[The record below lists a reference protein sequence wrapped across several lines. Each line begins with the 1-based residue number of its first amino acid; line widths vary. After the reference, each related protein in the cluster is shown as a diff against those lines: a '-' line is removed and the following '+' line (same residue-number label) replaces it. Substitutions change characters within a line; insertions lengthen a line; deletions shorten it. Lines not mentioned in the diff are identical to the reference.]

1 MAIKGSLKEA
11 SLPDVIQLLA
21 MGQKTGVL
29 TVTEKEHFGSITFFK
44 GKIVDSYLINRKNR
58 IGELLVISGEMS
70 EEQLQYALGIQKKTG
85 EKIGKILLDEQ
96 YVREE
101 TLISYLKQQIKETIV
116 TMMTWENGFFNFEPR
131 FTGVSKEI
139 IAVDPASLLL
149 ESARHVDEL
158 TGVTLDILRDSS
170 ILKPSASQEEYEEL
184 DDITKKVYSL
194 IDGEKTLEMLLEFSP
209 FDKFDTKEIL
219 SNLVD
224 KELCT
229 IIERASLDGS
239 EKIMEHLNL
248 GIAFLKTQLYDEA
261 EREFKHIIKVS
272 PKNIEARFYLS
283 VVLTKTK
290 NYKDAEELLR
300 KLIKD
305 NPDIQIYKN
314 NLGYILDMREQSEDA
329 YSLFEEASEMKSSG
343 IPLLNLGVICF
354 KKREYTKA
362 MEWFTKAL
370 EINKEMILPHFFLAL
385 IDVIVGNLKS
395 AMNAIKEMLKK
406 SPEIPVLYY
415 NLGVITEK
423 VSDFGE
429 AERNYKR
436 ALDLAPNYIEPRMRL
451 GELYYRIGKFTQAQS
466 CFEMITDAGLGN
478 AEIFLKLGNIYY
490 KVGEKEKAVEQW
502 KKTLKL
508 EPHNEIAKNNIEMA
522 RE

>member
-58 IGELLVISGEMS
+58 IGELLVISGEMA
-70 EEQLQYALGIQKKTG
+70 EEQLQYALEIQKKTG

-96 YVREE
+96 YVRED
-101 TLISYLKQQIKETIV
+101 TLINFLKQQIKETIV

-158 TGVTLDILRDSS
+158 SGVTLDILRDSS
-170 ILKPSASQEEYEEL
+170 IIKPVASKDEYESF

-194 IDGEKTLEMLLEFSP
+194 IDGEKTLEMILEFSP

-219 SNLVD
+219 SHLVD
-224 KELCT
+224 KGYCT
-229 IIERASLDGS
+229 IIERTSLEGS
-239 EKIMEHLNL
+239 EKVIEHLNL
-248 GIAFLKTQLYDEA
+248 GIAFLKTQLFDEA
-261 EREFKHIIKVS
+261 EREFKHVIKIN
-272 PKNIEARFYLS
+272 PKNNEARFYLS

-290 NYKDAEELLR
+290 NYKEAEELLR

-305 NPDIQIYKN
+305 NPDAQIYKN
-314 NLGYILDMREQSEDA
+314 NLGYILDMKEQWDEA
-329 YSLFEEASEMKSSG
+329 YSFFEEASNMKSSG
-343 IPLLNLGVICF
+343 IPSLNLGVIFF
-354 KKREYTKA
+354 KRRDYAKA
-362 MEWFTKAL
+362 SAWFTKAL

-395 AMNAIKEMLKK
+395 AMSAMKNMLRK

-423 VSDFGE
+423 LSDFEE
-429 AERNYKR
+429 AEKNYKK

-451 GELYYRIGKFTQAQS
+451 GELYYRLGQFSSAKNF
-466 CFEMITDAGLGN
+466 FEMVTDAGLGD

-490 KVGEKEKAVEQW
+490 KMGQKENAIKQW
-502 KKTLKL
+502 EKTLKL
-508 EPHNEIAKNNIEMA
+508 DPTHEIAKNNIEMA
-522 RE
+522 GK